1 MAEITA
7 SSISY
12 LLFTIL
18 IGLSI
23 PLCLYSVA
31 KFYSFKNDVR
41 FRKRHGK
48 LSMFTALCFISEL
61 FSGCLLTL
69 AFSGFASRNTSIT
82 LAWFGDILNI
92 VSYFLI
98 IHCLVLRFWMLYF
111 DIRYQIAI
119 RDNVWKSI
127 IDEHY
132 VANEENLSSVKFN
145 IEDDSDD
152 LWFIKNKI
160 TNGNTKWMFK
170 VWFSRSFM
178 SILCILIL
186 MIVIEII
193 FNVGI
198 LSSRRGLIETVF
210 TILFFIP
217 FLFMI
222 YIYHKI
228 PPFHDT
234 YFIRKEIVVIHN
246 IDLIDVV
253 ASATVSIIANYGIY
267 SANNGNVTI
276 SNPYLNAVVLVTFYI
291 MGISHIIIVYIMTF
305 WVKNKIIQDKKQ
317 ITVLY
322 NTNSQCPNDFPMDL
336 RQILEHQFGYELF
349 MEHLVKEHANENL
362 LSLTEFMQFKYLLIE
377 DNKIDDTLMINE
389 VEINLPSDY
398 IPKSSIVYGESS
410 YENKIY
416 KLYNKYVRVGS
427 EYEINVSYR
436 MRDAFKNKMNELY
449 MSAEKIPD
457 YEEYFN
463 IFDDF
468 IVEILRLLSMDPY
481 LRFSRTDKYKQ
492 LKKVK
497 DMQTT
502 IQPSSIELNEAP
514 ESPDPLIE

>member
-152 LWFIKNKI
+152 LWFIKNNVHFINIFLKHFNSEHAAKYFDPI
-160 TNGNTKWMFK
+160 NDDSFDEHNHNHFEPILNAFWLEIKDNNDKTDNNKTKNT
-170 VWFSRSFM
+170 FSDI
-178 SILCILIL
+178 ILLL
-186 MIVIEII
+186 LSTVLLVYKAMEII
-193 FNVGI
+193 YWS
-198 LSSRRGLIETVF
+198 LYTLYTATKETKPA
-210 TILFFIP
+210 LKP
-217 FLFMI
+217 
-222 YIYHKI
+222 
-228 PPFHDT
+228 
-234 YFIRKEIVVIHN
+234 
-246 IDLIDVV
+246 
-253 ASATVSIIANYGIY
+253 
-267 SANNGNVTI
+267 NNN
-276 SNPYLNAVVLVTFYI
+276 
-291 MGISHIIIVYIMTF
+291 
-305 WVKNKIIQDKKQ
+305 
-317 ITVLY
+317 
-322 NTNSQCPNDFPMDL
+322 
-336 RQILEHQFGYELF
+336 
-349 MEHLVKEHANENL
+349 
-362 LSLTEFMQFKYLLIE
+362 
-377 DNKIDDTLMINE
+377 
-389 VEINLPSDY
+389 
-398 IPKSSIVYGESS
+398 
-410 YENKIY
+410 
-416 KLYNKYVRVGS
+416 
-427 EYEINVSYR
+427 
-436 MRDAFKNKMNELY
+436 
-449 MSAEKIPD
+449 
-457 YEEYFN
+457 
-463 IFDDF
+463 
-468 IVEILRLLSMDPY
+468 
-481 LRFSRTDKYKQ
+481 
-492 LKKVK
+492 
-497 DMQTT
+497 
-502 IQPSSIELNEAP
+502 
-514 ESPDPLIE
+514 